1 MKNMNS
7 AIFDMD
13 GVIFDTERLYMRCCV
28 EVGEKIGLENV
39 EEVCK
44 KCIGITSAVTDQIM
58 RESFGEGFSV
68 DDYKGDVYK
77 LFLKYFKDGKEYIKE
92 GVGEI
97 LEYLK
102 SNGFKV
108 ALASSTKKEDVTRE
122 LKEAGLIDYFD
133 ELVCGDMVSKSKP
146 EPDIF
151 LEAARRINSTPEEC
165 VVLEDSFNGIRAA
178 YSAGMRAIMIPDLLE
193 PDDEMR
199 EKAWQIVP
207 TLVEAK
213 RLIEEAK

>member
-1 MKNMNS
+1 MKGV
-7 AIFDMD
+7 IFDMD

-28 EVGEKIGLENV
+28 EVGEELGLQNV

-44 KCIGITSAVTDQIM
+44 KCIGISSAGTDIIM
-58 RESFGEGFSV
+58 TENFGEGFSAEEFKKSV
-68 DDYKGDVYK
+68 GEHFV
-77 LFLKYFKDGKEYIKE
+77 KYFKDGKHLIKT
-92 GVGEI
+92 GVPEI

-102 SNGFKV
+102 ANGFKV
-108 ALASSTKKEDVTRE
+108 ALASSTVKSAVERE
-122 LKEAGLIDYFD
+122 LESAGLIQYFD

-151 LEAARRINSTPEEC
+151 LEAAKRINSTPDEC
-165 VVLEDSFNGIRAA
+165 IVIEDSLNGIRAA
-178 YSAGMRAIMIPDLLE
+178 YSAGMKAIMVPDIIQ

-199 EKAWQIVP
+199 EKAWKIVP

-213 RLIEEAK
+213 KIIEER